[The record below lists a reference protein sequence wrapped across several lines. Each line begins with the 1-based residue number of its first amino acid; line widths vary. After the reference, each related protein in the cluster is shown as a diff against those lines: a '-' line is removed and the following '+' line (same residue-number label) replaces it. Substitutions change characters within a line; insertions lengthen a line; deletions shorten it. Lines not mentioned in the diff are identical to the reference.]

1 MKNIDK
7 SNWMDIH
14 NHMVTTLEQKI
25 GILLTTE
32 DAHTL
37 TDGPTIFISEDVTKI
52 GKFYIQQTK
61 IPSKILDGIT
71 DDIGTNSHIQKRMNF
86 LMKSLDDTV
95 GKEAEKKEKKESFDP
110 EAKKIMQTIK
120 ILRADI
126 KMITMEPIYVP
137 NTTQHEQIW
146 IDNKVMMK

>member
-71 DDIGTNSHIQKRMNF
+71 DKIGTNNQIQKRMNF

-95 GKEAEKKEKKESFDP
+95 GKEAEKKEK
-110 EAKKIMQTIK
+110 
-120 ILRADI
+120 
-126 KMITMEPIYVP
+126 
-137 NTTQHEQIW
+137 
-146 IDNKVMMK
+146 